1 MAAMN
6 AMVAGIMIVLCVFE
20 LIPTA
25 LKYTD
30 SKVDILYWC

>member
-6 AMVAGIMIVLCVFE
+6 AMVAGIMIVLCIYE

-30 SKVDILYWC
+30 AKVHIMNV